1 MENQEKTQQ
10 EIFADNLKNLLDS
23 APEGV
28 DYFLVAKVDKGE
40 NHAMYRGIS
49 ACRAKGLSLSKML
62 ANAISEVPSLKIGF
76 EMALTIS
83 KIESNPIE
91 ALKDLFENLGTRS
104 ESRS

>member
-10 EIFADNLKNLLDS
+10 EIFADNLKNLLAS

-40 NHAMYRGIS
+40 NHDMYRGIS
-49 ACRAKGLSLSKML
+49 ACRAKGASLSTML
-62 ANAISEVPSLKIGF
+62 ANAIAEAPSLKIGF
-76 EMALTIS
+76 EMALTLA
-83 KIESNPIE
+83 KLESNPIE
-91 ALKDLFENLGTRS
+91 ALKDLFENLGTKN